1 MILTKARETVA
12 DNHATFLRRFSS
24 TTLPS
29 SASRWRRWPIL
40 PFPSPSLSLSHRSY
54 HSINASNQKRRIK
67 AKLRRVSSRFRRYTK
82 RRRRERRD
90 RSSRIKAPGLVLLSK
105 GGEFVGD
112 LQHRGGTLID
122 RGVRIG
128 RNVLF
133 RRGVSIRETKASYFP
148 RVKNPRLHFLTRFLN
163 DHPRFNDRSR

>member
-1 MILTKARETVA
+1 MA
-12 DNHATFLRRFSS
+12 DNHATFLRHFSS

-29 SASRWRRWPIL
+29 SASHWRRWPIL
-40 PFPSPSLSLSHRSY
+40 PFPSPSFLFLSLL
-54 HSINASNQKRRIK
+54 SIVLFDQRVHQKRRIK

>member
-1 MILTKARETVA
+1 MA

-40 PFPSPSLSLSHRSY
+40 PFPSPSFLFLSLL
-54 HSINASNQKRRIK
+54 SIVLFDQRVHQKRRIK

-90 RSSRIKAPGLVLLSK
+90 RSSRIKAPALVLLSK

>member
-1 MILTKARETVA
+1 MA

-40 PFPSPSLSLSHRSY
+40 PFPSPSFLFLSLL
-54 HSINASNQKRRIK
+54 SIVLFDQRVHQKRRIK

>member
-1 MILTKARETVA
+1 MA
-12 DNHATFLRRFSS
+12 DNHATFLRHFSS

-40 PFPSPSLSLSHRSY
+40 PFPSPSFLFLSLL
-54 HSINASNQKRRIK
+54 SIVLFDQRVHQKRRIK

-90 RSSRIKAPGLVLLSK
+90 RSSRIKAPALVLLSK

>member
-1 MILTKARETVA
+1 MA
-12 DNHATFLRRFSS
+12 DNHATFLRHFSS

-40 PFPSPSLSLSHRSY
+40 PFPSPSFLFLSLL
-54 HSINASNQKRRIK
+54 SIVLFDQRVHQKRRIK